1 MFVLH
6 ALWRTDGQLALWA
19 EDARAHPDAA
29 HPGSTA
35 HPGPAEP
42 QPDRPVPRA
51 HPYACPAGELA
62 AVLGGIGPGLDWLAG
77 QAPERWATLLLP
89 TVGSAPVPSPDL
101 SVTPPRG
108 GAVLAPWRV
117 PALLFDAGAAAQL
130 LGEVFDPHWAV
141 TGTDL
146 PGAGRVEV
154 VHGPSL
160 RWLTGVHDLAW
171 RAVGRGRVL
180 PLPVLADGRP
190 QARWRPDPTPA
201 GRREAA
207 ALAAGC
213 PPVLLG
219 EWPHGA
225 GTGEALLDAVL
236 GALVDAEARAALAS
250 APPLLPAK
258 GGPAPPEAVAERW
271 LQALTSPDGLLGDVP
286 SEGFAELRR
295 RVAAWYA
302 VAEPT
307 DPALRLC
314 FRLVE
319 PLGPGPDDPEGSP
332 SDDAWRLE
340 FLLQA
345 VDEPSLLIRAADL
358 YEGGAAHAALA
369 RKADDP
375 ADVLVAE
382 LARAVH
388 RWPTLDALRHR
399 ARPSTLPL
407 DRAGALDF
415 LRTGAPE
422 LAEGGFGVLLPA
434 WWRRR
439 PRLGLALRATTPPAP
454 GSLAVTSQVDRDTVV
469 AFRWQAALGPDGA
482 PLTEQELAELAAAK
496 RGLVRVRGTW
506 LEADPAQIAAALA
519 FLADRRDG
527 VPEATADLL
536 RLALDPQASVAG
548 LPVVSVHLDGP
559 LGDLLAGRADAAP
572 APVLPPDFRAV
583 LRPYQER
590 GLAWLRTMSG
600 LGLGAVLADDMGLGK
615 TVQTLALLAAEQAE
629 RSERAERSESP
640 EGDAGPT
647 LLVCPMSLVGNW
659 QREAERF
666 APALRRYVH
675 HGAGRLGAGQ
685 LAEAVRS
692 ADLVITTYGLVQ
704 RDLAALR
711 AIRWRRVVADEAQ
724 HIKNTG
730 TAQSRAVRALPVT
743 RHRIALTGTPV
754 ENRLSELHA
763 VLDFANPGLLGPA
776 ERFKER
782 YAIPVELHR
791 NPERTAEL
799 RRRTAP
805 FVLRRLKSDPAVAA
819 ELPTKQEMTVWC
831 NLTAEQ
837 AGLYQA
843 VVADLL
849 RRVEGIR
856 GVERRGTVLAAIGKL
871 KQVCNHPAQLLH
883 DGSALGERS
892 GKVARLAEL
901 LEEASAEGDR
911 TLVFTQYAEFGAMLR
926 PYLERRLGEEVLYL
940 HGGVPRARREE
951 LVDRF
956 QSPGGPGVFLLSLRA
971 GGTGLNLTAANQVIH
986 LDRWWNPAVE
996 EQATDRAFRIGQR
1009 RDVQVRRLV
1018 CVGTVEERIDEL
1030 LTAKRALAETVVGEG
1045 EHWLTDLPTDALR
1058 ELVALAREDAVA
1070 EDDAPARDTAAR
1082 VVEARGAPARG
1093 VVTEEDA

>member
-19 EDARAHPDAA
+19 EDARAHP
-29 HPGSTA
+29 GT
-35 HPGPAEP
+35 AEP
-42 QPDRPVPRA
+42 QPDRPAPRA

-62 AVLGGIGPGLDWLAG
+62 ALLGGIGPGLGWLAG

-89 TVGSAPVPSPDL
+89 TVGAVPAPSPDL
-101 SVTPPRG
+101 PVTPPRG
-108 GAVLAPWRV
+108 GAVLTPWRV

-141 TGTDL
+141 ADADL
-146 PGAGRVEV
+146 PGTGRVEV

-171 RAVGRGRVL
+171 RTVGRGRVL
-180 PLPVLADGRP
+180 PRPVSADGRP

-219 EWPHGA
+219 EWPHGG
-225 GTGEALLDAVL
+225 GTGEELLDAAL
-236 GALVDAEARAALAS
+236 GALTDAEVRAALADTPL
-250 APPLLPAK
+250 AP
-258 GGPAPPEAVAERW
+258 PAPPASPASPAGSGAAPGATVAERW
-271 LQALTSPDGLLGDVP
+271 LHALTTPDGLLGEVP
-286 SEGFAELRR
+286 ADGFAELRR
-295 RVAAWYA
+295 RIAAWYA
-302 VAEPT
+302 AAEPT

-319 PLGPGPDDPEGSP
+319 PLGPDADDPEGRP

-345 VDEPSLLIRAADL
+345 VAEPSLLIRAADL
-358 YEGGAAHAALA
+358 HEGGAAHAALA
-369 RKADDP
+369 RQAADP
-375 ADVLVAE
+375 HDVLVAE
-382 LARAVH
+382 LARAAH
-388 RWPTLDALRHR
+388 RWPALDGLRHR
-399 ARPSTLPL
+399 SRPSALPL

-415 LRTGAPE
+415 LRTAAPA

-439 PRLGLALRATTPPAP
+439 PRLGLALRVTTPPAP
-454 GSLAVTSQVDRDTVV
+454 GTLAVGSQVDRDTVV
-469 AFRWQAALGPDGA
+469 AFRWQAALGPDGT
-482 PLTEQELAELAAAK
+482 PLTERELAELAAAK
-496 RGLVRVRGTW
+496 QGLVRVRGTW

-527 VPEATADLL
+527 VLATADLL
-536 RLALDPQASVAG
+536 RLALDPQATVAG
-548 LPVVSVHLDGP
+548 LPVTSVRADGP
-559 LGDLLAGRADAAP
+559 LGDLLAGCADAAPADAAP
-572 APVLPPDFRAV
+572 APVLPADFRAV

-615 TVQTLALLAAEQAE
+615 TVQTLALLAV
-629 RSERAERSESP
+629 ERAERAEQG
-640 EGDAGPT
+640 EAGEAGPT

-675 HGAGRLGAGQ
+675 HGSGRLDADR

-704 RDLAALR
+704 RDFAALR

-730 TAQSRAVRALPVT
+730 TAQSRAIRALPVT
-743 RHRIALTGTPV
+743 GHRIALTGTPV

-791 NPERTAEL
+791 SPERTAEL

-805 FVLRRLKSDPAVAA
+805 FVLRRLKTDPAVAA
-819 ELPTKQEMTVWC
+819 ELPAKQEMTVWC

-883 DGSALGERS
+883 DGSALGDRS

-901 LEEASAEGDR
+901 LEEALAEGDR

-940 HGGVPRARREE
+940 HGGLARARREE
-951 LVDRF
+951 LVERF
-956 QSPGGPGVFLLSLRA
+956 QSPDGPGVFLLSLRA

-1030 LTAKRALAETVVGEG
+1030 LAAKRSLAETVVGEG
-1045 EHWLTDLPTDALR
+1045 EQWLTDLPVDALR
-1058 ELVALAREDAVA
+1058 ELVALTREDAVA
-1070 EDDAPARDTAAR
+1070 E
-1082 VVEARGAPARG
+1082 
-1093 VVTEEDA
+1093 EDA

>member
-6 ALWRTDGQLALWA
+6 ALWQADGRLALWA
-19 EDARAHPDAA
+19 EDARAHPGAA
-29 HPGSTA
+29 APR
-35 HPGPAEP
+35 
-42 QPDRPVPRA
+42 PDRPAPRA

-62 AVLGGIGPGLDWLAG
+62 AVLGGIGPGLGWLAG

-89 TVGSAPVPSPDL
+89 TVGTVPAPSPDL
-101 SVTPPRG
+101 PVAPSRG
-108 GAVLAPWRV
+108 AAVLAPWRV

-130 LGEVFDPHWAV
+130 LGEVFDPVWAV

-146 PGAGRVEV
+146 PGAGRIEV

-171 RAVGRGRVL
+171 RTVGRGRVL
-180 PLPVLADGRP
+180 PLPVVAADGRP
-190 QARWRPDPTPA
+190 RARWQPDLTPA

-207 ALAAGC
+207 ALASGC

-225 GTGEALLDAVL
+225 GGGEGLLAAAL
-236 GALVDAEARAALAS
+236 GALVDAEARAALAD
-250 APPLLPAK
+250 APPLSGR
-258 GGPAPPEAVAERW
+258 GGDGAAPGPAVAERW
-271 LQALTSPDGLLGDVP
+271 LHALTTPDGGLDGAPPEEL
-286 SEGFAELRR
+286 AELGRR
-295 RVAAWYA
+295 LGAWYA
-302 VAEPT
+302 AARPV

-319 PLGPGPDDPEGSP
+319 PLGPDPDDPEGSP

-345 VDEPSLLIRAADL
+345 VDEPSLLVRAADL
-358 YEGGAAHAALA
+358 HEGGAAHAALA
-369 RKADDP
+369 RRAEDP
-375 ADVLVAE
+375 VEVLVAE
-382 LARAVH
+382 LARAAH
-388 RWPTLDALRHR
+388 RWPALDGLRHR
-399 ARPSTLPL
+399 SRPSALSL

-415 LRTGAPE
+415 LRAAAPA

-454 GSLAVTSQVDRDTVV
+454 GSLAVTSQVDRDAVV
-469 AFRWQAALGPDGA
+469 DFRWQAALGPESS
-482 PLTEQELAELAAAK
+482 PLTDQELAELAAAK
-496 RGLVRVRGTW
+496 QGLVRVRGAW
-506 LEADPAQIAAALA
+506 LEADPDQIAAALA

-527 VPEATADLL
+527 VLAAADLL
-536 RLALDPQASVAG
+536 RLALDPEPTVAG
-548 LPVVSVHLDGP
+548 LPVTGVSVDGP
-559 LGDLLAGRADAAP
+559 LGELLAGRAGAAP
-572 APVLPPDFRAV
+572 PPELPPDFRAV

-590 GLAWLRTMSG
+590 GLAWLRTMSE

-615 TVQTLALLAAEQAE
+615 TVQTLALLAAEGA
-629 RSERAERSESP
+629 A
-640 EGDAGPT
+640 GATGPT

-659 QREAERF
+659 QRETERF
-666 APALRRYVH
+666 APGLRRYVH
-675 HGAGRLGAGQ
+675 HGAGRLGAEQ
-685 LAEAVRS
+685 LAAAVRGV
-692 ADLVITTYGLVQ
+692 DLVITTYGLVQ

-730 TAQSRAVRALPVT
+730 TAQSRAIRALPVT

-754 ENRLSELHA
+754 ENRLAELHA

-791 NPERTAEL
+791 SPERTAEL
-799 RRRTAP
+799 LRRTAP
-805 FVLRRLKSDPAVAA
+805 FVLRRVKSDPAVAA
-819 ELPTKQEMTVWC
+819 ELPAKQEMTVWC

-883 DGSALGERS
+883 DGSAVGGRS

-901 LEEASAEGDR
+901 LEEALAEGDR

-940 HGGVPRARREE
+940 HGGLSRARREE

-956 QSPGGPGVFLLSLRA
+956 QSPDGPRVFLLSLRA

-1030 LTAKRALAETVVGEG
+1030 LAAKRSLADAVVGEG
-1045 EHWLTDLPTDALR
+1045 ERWLTDLPAEALR
-1058 ELVALAREDAVA
+1058 ELVALTREDAVA
-1070 EDDAPARDTAAR
+1070 E
-1082 VVEARGAPARG
+1082 
-1093 VVTEEDA
+1093 EDA

>member
-1 MFVLH
+1 
-6 ALWRTDGQLALWA
+6 
-19 EDARAHPDAA
+19 
-29 HPGSTA
+29 
-35 HPGPAEP
+35 
-42 QPDRPVPRA
+42 
-51 HPYACPAGELA
+51 
-62 AVLGGIGPGLDWLAG
+62 
-77 QAPERWATLLLP
+77 
-89 TVGSAPVPSPDL
+89 
-101 SVTPPRG
+101 
-108 GAVLAPWRV
+108 
-117 PALLFDAGAAAQL
+117 
-130 LGEVFDPHWAV
+130 
-141 TGTDL
+141 
-146 PGAGRVEV
+146 
-154 VHGPSL
+154 
-160 RWLTGVHDLAW
+160 
-171 RAVGRGRVL
+171 
-180 PLPVLADGRP
+180 
-190 QARWRPDPTPA
+190 
-201 GRREAA
+201 A
-207 ALAAGC
+207 ALADTPF
-213 PPVLLG
+213 PPPG
-219 EWPHGA
+219 EA
-225 GTGEALLDAVL
+225 GT
-236 GALVDAEARAALAS
+236 
-250 APPLLPAK
+250 
-258 GGPAPPEAVAERW
+258 VAERW
-271 LQALTSPDGLLGDVP
+271 LHALGTPDGGIDGAPPEEV
-286 SEGFAELRR
+286 AELRR
-295 RVAAWYA
+295 RLGAWYA
-302 VAEPT
+302 AAEPV

-319 PLGPGPDDPEGSP
+319 PLGPDPDDPQGRP
-332 SDDAWRLE
+332 SDDAWQLE

-345 VDEPSLLIRAADL
+345 VDEPSLLVRAADL
-358 YEGGAAHAALA
+358 HEGGAAHAALA

-375 ADVLVAE
+375 VDVLVAE
-382 LARAVH
+382 LARAAH
-388 RWPTLDALRHR
+388 RWPALDGLRHR
-399 ARPSTLPL
+399 SRPSVLPL

-415 LRTGAPE
+415 LRTAAPA

-454 GSLAVTSQVDRDTVV
+454 GSLAVTSQVDRDAVV
-469 AFRWQAALGPDGA
+469 AFRWQAALGPEGD
-482 PLTEQELAELAAAK
+482 PLTEQDLAELASAK
-496 RGLVRVRGTW
+496 QELVRVRGTW

-527 VPEATADLL
+527 VLAATELL
-536 RLALDPQASVAG
+536 RLALDPEATVAG
-548 LPVVSVHLDGP
+548 LPVTSVRADGP
-559 LGDLLAGRADAAP
+559 LGELLAGQSGAAP
-572 APVLPPDFRAV
+572 APELPPDFRAV

-615 TVQTLALLAAEQAE
+615 TVQTLALLASEKAAEESSAKGAEKISEEGPEKGSE
-629 RSERAERSESP
+629 RSEGAT
-640 EGDAGPT
+640 GPT

-666 APALRRYVH
+666 APGLRRYVH
-675 HGAGRLGAGQ
+675 HGAGRLGAEQ
-685 LAEAVRS
+685 LAAAVRGV
-692 ADLVITTYGLVQ
+692 DLVITTYGLVQ

-730 TAQSRAVRALPVT
+730 TAQSRAIRALPVS

-754 ENRLSELHA
+754 ENRLAELHA

-791 NPERTAEL
+791 SPERTAEL

-805 FVLRRLKSDPAVAA
+805 FVLRRVKSDPAVAA
-819 ELPTKQEMTVWC
+819 ELPAKQEMTVWC

-883 DGSALGERS
+883 DGSAVGGRS

-901 LEEASAEGDR
+901 LEEALAEGDR
-911 TLVFTQYAEFGAMLR
+911 TLVFTQYAEFGTMLR
-926 PYLERRLGEEVLYL
+926 PYLERRLGEEVLHL
-940 HGGVPRARREE
+940 HGGLPRARREE
-951 LVDRF
+951 LVERF
-956 QSPGGPGVFLLSLRA
+956 QSPDGPRVFLLSLRA

-1030 LTAKRALAETVVGEG
+1030 LAAKRSLARTVVGEG
-1045 EHWLTDLPTDALR
+1045 ERWLTDLPVEALR
-1058 ELVALAREDAVA
+1058 ELVALTREDAVA
-1070 EDDAPARDTAAR
+1070 E
-1082 VVEARGAPARG
+1082 
-1093 VVTEEDA
+1093 EDA